1 MRHVEVSK
9 AWRPVRARRGRQHS
23 PQGVLSAFAFNLCLF
38 VLPIAAAAAVMV
50 IGRDHLYAYEYSQ
63 DNAQAVAARVARLNG
78 GLIQLDFD
86 RQNQWNDLV
95 DLELRSND
103 IHAARGFLLSGAG
116 MLPQRAANIL
126 NQSDASDAELE
137 IAALQLLSP
146 GTRARYVAAG
156 PLLSDR
162 PATPTSAQMPAPIGD
177 NQDFEML
184 ARAVI
189 AEPDSDPL
197 QFILTGYSLGLAGDL
212 SPRMAMGV
220 AALLDASRREDY
232 PSALAA
238 EVDTLFNSSM
248 PVDAFRTAAEA
259 RAAGDAAT
267 SFANAAAAFR
277 ASLTAGQVPQ
287 ARAFLDQV
295 GAMSEATSRTAA
307 ATLLTHA
314 TSLRDVPRL
323 VMVAQASGD
332 RAAAAAKRLPRDGR
346 LLNAARGELTMNRD
360 LTASLAVA
368 ALALLGLIGLVIFK
382 LVQGALG
389 AWRRWE
395 DDTYSGEL
403 VEISGNNWR
412 PL

>member
-9 AWRPVRARRGRQHS
+9 AWRPVRARRGQQHS

-38 VLPIAAAAAVMV
+38 ILPVAAAAAVMV

-63 DNAQAVAARVARLNG
+63 DNAQAVAQRVARLNG

-162 PATPTSAQMPAPIGD
+162 PPTPASAQTPTPIGD

-212 SPRMAMGV
+212 SPRMSMGA

-232 PSALAA
+232 PAALSA
-238 EVDTLFNSSM
+238 EVDALFGGSM
-248 PVDAFRTAAEA
+248 PVDSFRTAAA
-259 RAAGDAAT
+259 RAEGDAAG

-277 ASLTAGQVPQ
+277 ASLSADQVPQ

-295 GAMSEATSRTAA
+295 GAISEATSRAAA

-314 TSLRDVPRL
+314 SSLRDVPRL

-360 LTASLAVA
+360 LTASLVVA

>member
-1 MRHVEVSK
+1 
-9 AWRPVRARRGRQHS
+9 
-23 PQGVLSAFAFNLCLF
+23 
-38 VLPIAAAAAVMV
+38 
-50 IGRDHLYAYEYSQ
+50 
-63 DNAQAVAARVARLNG
+63 
-78 GLIQLDFD
+78 
-86 RQNQWNDLV
+86 
-95 DLELRSND
+95 
-103 IHAARGFLLSGAG
+103 

-277 ASLTAGQVPQ
+277 ASLTADQVPQ

-332 RAAAAAKRLPRDGR
+332 RAAAAAKRLPRDEACSTPR
-346 LLNAARGELTMNRD
+346 AAN
-360 LTASLAVA
+360 
-368 ALALLGLIGLVIFK
+368 
-382 LVQGALG
+382 
-389 AWRRWE
+389 
-395 DDTYSGEL
+395 
-403 VEISGNNWR
+403 
-412 PL
+412 

>member
-1 MRHVEVSK
+1 
-9 AWRPVRARRGRQHS
+9 
-23 PQGVLSAFAFNLCLF
+23 
-38 VLPIAAAAAVMV
+38 
-50 IGRDHLYAYEYSQ
+50 
-63 DNAQAVAARVARLNG
+63 
-78 GLIQLDFD
+78 
-86 RQNQWNDLV
+86 
-95 DLELRSND
+95 
-103 IHAARGFLLSGAG
+103 
-116 MLPQRAANIL
+116 
-126 NQSDASDAELE
+126 
-137 IAALQLLSP
+137 
-146 GTRARYVAAG
+146 
-156 PLLSDR
+156 
-162 PATPTSAQMPAPIGD
+162 
-177 NQDFEML
+177 ML

-277 ASLTAGQVPQ
+277 ASLTADQVPQ